1 MQSRH
6 WEKTPG
12 SLHNPVTCWRIDGP
26 LDIDILRS
34 SLNAVVARHE
44 ILRSRFDVPPQ
55 RFKLIRKVLRQET
68 QSSPHQYVLP
78 PTDVPLP
85 IVDLSGMSDAE
96 MRLEALMSNA
106 QTTRFDLTSGPPLSF
121 TLVRLGS
128 DRHALVESSHHIIS
142 DGPSWNVFFRELA
155 HFYEAHL
162 HGREPS
168 LPPLDFQYAD
178 YALWERERLKPG
190 DQKLKAALEW
200 WTREFADMPAA
211 PTSGWLAA
219 YKWREP
225 PAEISPA
232 DGFITWGLDTATSER
247 LDSLGRA
254 LNATSLAVRLAT
266 LLPLCAMAVGHDKV
280 VVGIV
285 PTMRTRS
292 ELQRMF
298 GPLFDFLNVPM
309 MCDWNSSFRDLIG
322 YTQQRLLAIR
332 AEREIPQGALSA
344 EFKSRGIP
352 VFPAVLKIRNATVV
366 PPVHFGGLK
375 LTRTRMRR
383 PVHRGLFVV
392 YDDLLQQDGCSL
404 QFDPRVYC
412 NRLLR
417 EFVGHAIS
425 FIRAAASDPD
435 ASVEE
440 LIETDGV
447 GAALRAR
454 NARASKP
461 HNRGLPLYELPAER

>member
-1 MQSRH
+1 
-6 WEKTPG
+6 
-12 SLHNPVTCWRIDGP
+12 
-26 LDIDILRS
+26 
-34 SLNAVVARHE
+34 
-44 ILRSRFDVPPQ
+44 
-55 RFKLIRKVLRQET
+55 
-68 QSSPHQYVLP
+68 
-78 PTDVPLP
+78 
-85 IVDLSGMSDAE
+85 
-96 MRLEALMSNA
+96 
-106 QTTRFDLTSGPPLSF
+106 
-121 TLVRLGS
+121 
-128 DRHALVESSHHIIS
+128 
-142 DGPSWNVFFRELA
+142 
-155 HFYEAHL
+155 
-162 HGREPS
+162 
-168 LPPLDFQYAD
+168 LDFQYAD

-266 LLPLCAMAVGHDKV
+266 LLPLCDMAVGHDKV

-285 PTMRTRS
+285 PTMRTRR

-309 MCDWNSSFRDLIG
+309 MCDWNSSFRDLIC

-366 PPVHFGGLK
+366 PPVHFWRSEADQDQDAPPRASGTFRCL
-375 LTRTRMRR
+375 RR
-383 PVHRGLFVV
+383 SAAARWLLASIRSQS
-392 YDDLLQQDGCSL
+392 LLQSIAA
-404 QFDPRVYC
+404 RV
-412 NRLLR
+412 
-417 EFVGHAIS
+417 
-425 FIRAAASDPD
+425 
-435 ASVEE
+435 
-440 LIETDGV
+440 
-447 GAALRAR
+447 
-454 NARASKP
+454 
-461 HNRGLPLYELPAER
+461 RGSRDQLHPGGRQRSRCQCRGTH